1 MAIQKMALML
11 FPPDFNG
18 IITFVT
24 SVKHSLKSNSII
36 TTDGTIVLSNVIS
49 LKKGKKIKRKKKP

>member
-1 MAIQKMALML
+1 MALQVIEIL
-11 FPPDFNG
+11 RNCHPENGIHAVFDFNG
-18 IITFVT
+18 IITFVI

-49 LKKGKKIKRKKKP
+49 